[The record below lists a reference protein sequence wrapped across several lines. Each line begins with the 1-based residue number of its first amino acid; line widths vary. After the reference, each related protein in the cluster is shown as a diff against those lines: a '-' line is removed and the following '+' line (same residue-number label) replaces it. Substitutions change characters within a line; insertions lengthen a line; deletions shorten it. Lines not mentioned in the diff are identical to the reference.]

1 MSISQSSSGAFS
13 RIEVK
18 AGRMLAEGSRVK
30 PDPKLGKIV
39 ISEDPQGLTHF
50 QWADLSSNTVLED
63 YIVFPGESKFVK
75 AVQTKSRVYIL
86 ELPNHR
92 SFFWM
97 QEDDPDKDPERC
109 SNINSA
115 LGNIGFTG
123 IPEAGA
129 SQSIAAS
136 INPQPASRASAPVS
150 QIPQEESK
158 QPSINQEQLTKLLEA
173 FARSPISKS
182 IL

>member
-1 MSISQSSSGAFS
+1 MSISQSSS

-18 AGRMLAEGSRVK
+18 AGRMVSEGSRVK

-39 ISEDPQGLTHF
+39 ISEDAQNLTHF

-97 QEDDPDKDPERC
+97 QEDDADKDPERC
-109 SNINSA
+109 RNINSA

-129 SQSIAAS
+129 SQSLVAPL
-136 INPQPASRASAPVS
+136 NPQPASRVSAGVS

-158 QPSINQEQLTKLLEA
+158 QASINQEQLTKLLEA
-173 FARSPISKS
+173 FARSPTSKS
-182 IL
+182 MF